1 VLFSIFARLTGV
13 LANQNN
19 PIWPFIQPSRIV
31 DAIIVSDNSADTD
44 NNWPNGTEILHT
56 YNEAKR
62 AGLTRMPFI
71 PSVATFV
78 SKGLDKK
85 ASFFGCYDNNQV
97 TIIFLPN
104 VQFVK
109 GVDANQ
115 PSSRFDWTPKDIR
128 GVIENG
134 NLVATQNGDPNWPL
148 CLACGLTHKSAEVLS
163 KKCDACLRQYC
174 FNEP

>member
-1 VLFSIFARLTGV
+1 VLDSISARLTGV
-13 LANQNN
+13 TANQNN
-19 PIWPFIQPSRIV
+19 PIWPFIQPARNV
-31 DAIIVSDNSADTD
+31 DALIVSDNSADTD

-56 YNEAKR
+56 YNEAKK

-78 SKGLDKK
+78 SKGLNKK
-85 ASFFGCYDNNQV
+85 ATFFGCNNKNEV

-104 VQFVK
+104 VQLAK

-134 NLVATQNGDPNWPL
+134 NLVATQNGDKDWPL
-148 CLACGLTHKSAEVLS
+148 CLACGLMQKSVEVLP
-163 KKCDACLRQYC
+163 KRCQACLKQYC
-174 FNEP
+174 YDGP